1 MGSKVL
7 WAMKGALYVRSIIL
21 AAFLKA
27 ASGFPSFLLSITSPD
42 TKAFSSLFTC
52 IAELSNSPVVS
63 QLAFRAFLACINSQV
78 ESPTIAINCLKPF
91 SSNPPGSST
100 VVSTIKA
107 SLTPGIL
114 FISASLKS
122 FIVMP
127 NAGGCCIMA
136 SCIPSLWKSSPNKGW
151 PVTIFLPS
159 TFLILLPINLKSLT
173 PFSSTSFGTS
183 IPTALE
189 AISP

>member
-1 MGSKVL
+1 MFTVTFSRGRFNNLETEPSKASGVCVGPISSAESAVTLAKKFMGSKVL

-78 ESPTIAINCLKPF
+78 ESPTMAINCLKPF

-107 SLTPGIL
+107 SLTPGML

-122 FIVMP
+122 LTVMP
-127 NAGGCCIMA
+127 KAGGC
-136 SCIPSLWKSSPNKGW
+136 
-151 PVTIFLPS
+151 
-159 TFLILLPINLKSLT
+159 
-173 PFSSTSFGTS
+173 
-183 IPTALE
+183 
-189 AISP
+189 